1 MFQKIRT
8 KCLLG
13 IRAIPVYVEVDSS
26 PGLPGFSLVGLPDN
40 SVRESRERVVSSI
53 RSSGYAASG
62 SRITVNLS
70 PADLKKEGT
79 SLDLPLAI
87 GMLAASEEIQIDRPE
102 RFVFL
107 GELSLDGHVKPVH
120 GVLSVAMSLSKERD
134 ILVVPRENVAEASL
148 VEGLAVVGVETLA
161 ECVAVVM
168 PGTEI
173 RPVRAAGILRREKK
187 TDPSVPDFR
196 SLLGMEGVKRALEI
210 AAAGAH
216 NFLLVGSPGSGKTFS
231 ARCLPG
237 ILPPMTDEEILECT
251 RIYSVQRFLNEGES
265 LECFC
270 ERPFRAPHHSSSMVA
285 LVGGSSRLRPGEAS
299 LAHNG
304 VLFLDELPEFNR
316 NVLEALREPM
326 EEGIIHI
333 SRASG
338 TVVWPARFMMG
349 AAMNPCPCG
358 YSMDPKHG
366 CSCLPDAVRRYRL
379 RVSGPLLDRIDI
391 QMAVPSTDPQSLA
404 GAVPG
409 ESSAQIRERV
419 VAARNL
425 QRKRFFGMHLR
436 TNSEM
441 NSDETKCFCEM
452 TAATERFAISTAE
465 KMQLSARGYY
475 RMLKVARTIADLK
488 AAANASSQAPVESAD
503 IAEALRFRTFSGL
516 FG

>member
-13 IRAIPVYVEVDSS
+13 IRAIPVDVEVDSS

-53 RSSGYAASG
+53 RSSGYAASE

-134 ILVVPRENVAEASL
+134 ILVVPRGNLAEASL
-148 VEGLAVVGVETLA
+148 VEGLSVVGVDTLA

-168 PGTEI
+168 PGTEV
-173 RPVRAAGILRREKK
+173 RPVCAAGILRRENVA
-187 TDPSVPDFR
+187 DPSVPDFR
-196 SLLGMEGVKRALEI
+196 SVLGMEGVKRALEI

-237 ILPPMTDEEILECT
+237 ILPTMTDEEILECT
-251 RIYSVQRFLNEGES
+251 RIYSAQRFLNDDNS

-270 ERPFRAPHHSSSMVA
+270 RRPFRAPHHSSSMVA
-285 LVGGSSRLRPGEAS
+285 LVGGGPRLRPGEAS

-326 EEGIIHI
+326 EEGVVRI

-338 TVVWPARFMMG
+338 TVTWPARFMMG

-358 YSMDPKHG
+358 YSMDPKRV

-404 GAVPG
+404 GATPG

-419 VAARNL
+419 ILARKI
-425 QRKRFFGMHLR
+425 QRERFDGSTCR
-436 TNSEM
+436 TNAEM
-441 NSDETKCFCEM
+441 SGDETKD
-452 TAATERFAISTAE
+452 AARMSVQTERFAVSAAE

-475 RMLKVARTIADLK
+475 RMLKVARTIADLRTTLD
-488 AAANASSQAPVESAD
+488 AAKESPVEIPD
-503 IAEALRFRTFSGL
+503 IAEALRYRAFSGL
-516 FG
+516 AG